1 MGKNYKKQQN
11 EYSENKKK
19 AQIAYLVNNQIK
31 QLVQSSNRVIDLAE
45 SQYVSYKDIQ
55 DLIGCINW
63 AANRAEAMYAE
74 LIDKIEI
81 NEFKAT
87 GAVK

>member
-11 EYSENKKK
+11 EYGENKRK

-31 QLVQSSNRVIDLAE
+31 QLVQSSSRVINLAE